1 MGGLNG
7 RGTYNRMAREFL
19 TSPETTISH
28 PRIIA
33 SAGGSKPSLLD
44 EIVRAKNKNGTGHV
58 DGRNAA
64 TFDAQTA

>member
-19 TSPETTISH
+19 TSPETTIQSSEDH
-28 PRIIA
+28 G

-44 EIVRAKNKNGTGHV
+44 GIVRAKNKNGTGYV